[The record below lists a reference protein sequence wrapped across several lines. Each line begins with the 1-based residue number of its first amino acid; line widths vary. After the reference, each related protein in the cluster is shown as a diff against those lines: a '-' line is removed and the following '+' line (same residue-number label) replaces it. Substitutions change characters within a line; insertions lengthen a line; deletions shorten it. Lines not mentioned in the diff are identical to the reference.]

1 MVSFKNTIIIL
12 TSNLGSSSIL
22 MTASL
27 DPDSDSADSRQRI
40 KDSVMAVVRS
50 HFRPEFINRIDDFII
65 FDMLRLE
72 QIKAIVRLQVRGG
85 GGAGGGGRRPHE
97 VRHLGERGE
106 VVTGRCAL
114 DWRRAG
120 GGAGSVGSLWTRRLR
135 CDRGDERGLS
145 SVDMRR

>member
-85 GGAGGGGRRPHE
+85 GGAGG
-97 VRHLGERGE
+97 V
-106 VVTGRCAL
+106 C
-114 DWRRAG
+114 
-120 GGAGSVGSLWTRRLR
+120 
-135 CDRGDERGLS
+135 
-145 SVDMRR
+145 